1 MWANAKY
8 NLKVYFFVFETFDR
22 LLLRMVYKLLIGTS
36 NVDLVSFKIYLE
48 WQKVVPYLNGQS
60 V

>member
-48 WQKVVPYLNGQS
+48 WQKVGPYLNGQS

>member
-22 LLLRMVYKLLIGTS
+22 LLLRMVYKLWIGTS

-48 WQKVVPYLNGQS
+48 WQKVGPYLNGQS